1 MSKFSLTFSLMLC
14 SDNYQLK
21 SHFTG
26 ACHCLLRIGGT
37 KVLLM
42 YLLLLNTEGEPW
54 SNPSRG
60 CNWIWAE
67 VSGVFQ
73 ASVKLTVQGQDYP
86 DHWIRVLLPGTVTS
100 HCVYLW
106 CPFLMPPTC
115 SILSRSL
122 PGVHL
127 NSPWPCKTPD
137 KSQRR
142 TAETLLWQWL
152 SLGQNAERCLQK
164 NT

>member
-1 MSKFSLTFSLMLC
+1 MSKFSLTFSLMLR

-37 KVLLM
+37 KVLFM

-54 SNPSRG
+54 RNPSRG
-60 CNWIWAE
+60 CNCIWGE
-67 VSGVFQ
+67 VSGVFR

-100 HCVYLW
+100 HCVPVVSLFNTTNPQYSV
-106 CPFLMPPTC
+106 MIIT
-115 SILSRSL
+115 RSSL
-122 PGVHL
+122 EL
-127 NSPWPCKTPD
+127 
-137 KSQRR
+137 
-142 TAETLLWQWL
+142 TLTL
-152 SLGQNAERCLQK
+152 
-164 NT
+164 

>member
-1 MSKFSLTFSLMLC
+1 MSKFSLTLR

-54 SNPSRG
+54 RNPSRG
-60 CNWIWAE
+60 CNCIWAE

-100 HCVYLW
+100 HCVPVVSLFNATNPQYSV
-106 CPFLMPPTC
+106 T
-115 SILSRSL
+115 IITRSSL
-122 PGVHL
+122 EL
-127 NSPWPCKTPD
+127 
-137 KSQRR
+137 
-142 TAETLLWQWL
+142 TLTL
-152 SLGQNAERCLQK
+152 
-164 NT
+164 